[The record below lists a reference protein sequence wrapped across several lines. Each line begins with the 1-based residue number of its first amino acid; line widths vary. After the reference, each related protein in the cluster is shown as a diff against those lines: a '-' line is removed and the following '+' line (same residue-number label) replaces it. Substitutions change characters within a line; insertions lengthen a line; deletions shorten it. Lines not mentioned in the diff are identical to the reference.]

1 VKLAEFAK
9 WLRRSC
15 LLYLTSCRYSADS
28 VVLQLMEC
36 ENSIPAI
43 LGFRWDLDDEHAVH
57 HAEAFYEELTSSG
70 ILEDAF
76 VKARNAL
83 FCRHETNRI
92 WASPVLVLQTNECV
106 DTALGANRN
115 GWPGATVQ
123 NVA

>member
-1 VKLAEFAK
+1 
-9 WLRRSC
+9 
-15 LLYLTSCRYSADS
+15 
-28 VVLQLMEC
+28 MEC
-36 ENSIPAI
+36 GNSIPAI

-57 HAEAFYEELTSSG
+57 HAAAFYEELTSSG

-106 DTALGANRN
+106 DAALGATAGMAWSFRQSS
-115 GWPGATVQ
+115 A
-123 NVA
+123 